1 MSNLRVV
8 YSSDGGREDYCPTC
22 GLARDA
28 CRCPRPSKGKA
39 PAAAR
44 GPALPDDGVVRV
56 WRDRKRRRG
65 KTVTV
70 VGGVAG
76 DAARLTEV
84 AGTLKRLCGSGG
96 TVQDD
101 GTIEIQGD
109 HRERIAAK
117 LGELGYRVKLA
128 GG

>member
-1 MSNLRVV
+1 VPYNEDMDNVRVV
-8 YSSDGGREDYCPTC
+8 YSTDGGRQDRCPAC
-22 GLARDA
+22 GRRLDA
-28 CRCPRPSKGKA
+28 CRCDRPRTKPSANKA
-39 PAAAR
+39 
-44 GPALPDDGVVRV
+44 PALPDDGVVRV

-70 VGGVAG
+70 IAGVEE
-76 DAARLTEV
+76 L
-84 AGTLKRLCGSGG
+84 AGTLKRHCGSGG

-101 GTIEIQGD
+101 GTVEIQGD

>member
-1 MSNLRVV
+1 MDNVRVV
-8 YSSDGGREDYCPTC
+8 YSTDGGRQDRCPEC
-22 GLARDA
+22 GRQFDA
-28 CRCPRPSKGKA
+28 CRCYQARPK
-39 PAAAR
+39 PAASK

-70 VGGVAG
+70 VAGVEP
-76 DAARLTEV
+76 ARRAELV
-84 AGTLKRLCGSGG
+84 GTLKRLCGSGG

-101 GTIEIQGD
+101 GTVEIQGD
-109 HRERIAAK
+109 HRERVAAK

>member
-1 MSNLRVV
+1 MSNVRVV
-8 YSSDGGREDYCPTC
+8 YSSDGGRQDYCPTC
-22 GLARDA
+22 GLRREA
-28 CRCPRPSKGKA
+28 CRCARAKPKA
-39 PAAAR
+39 APAR

-70 VGGVAG
+70 IAGVAA
-76 DAARLTEV
+76 DAARLDEL
-84 AGTLKRLCGSGG
+84 AGTLKRHCGSGG

-109 HRERIAAK
+109 HRDRVAAK
-117 LGELGYRVKLA
+117 LGDLGYRVKLA

>member
-1 MSNLRVV
+1 MDNVRVV
-8 YSSDGGREDYCPTC
+8 YSTDGGGPDRCPTC
-22 GLARDA
+22 GRRRDA
-28 CRCPRPSKGKA
+28 CRCDRPRPKQPASK
-39 PAAAR
+39 

-70 VGGVAG
+70 IAG
-76 DAARLTEV
+76 LEPARREEL

-109 HRERIAAK
+109 HSERIAAK
-117 LGELGYRVKLA
+117 LRALGYRVKLA